1 MQSTYTIYAY
11 RWMVLFVFALLNGV
25 IQLDWITFAPV
36 TVDAMTLYGVSAF
49 WIVLLSMSFMLVY
62 LVMSVPAS
70 YIIGRY
76 GIRIGVGIGAVL
88 TGVFGYVRGMA
99 GESYA
104 AVCLA
109 QFALAAAQPF
119 IMNAITKVAAEWF
132 PINERATASGIT
144 ALFQFIG
151 IIVAMAATRPI
162 AEMFLPAG
170 STALTLP
177 AMKSMLI
184 VYGYVSIVAAVL
196 FILFA
201 RDKPPTPPD
210 AESAEARYGMF
221 DGLRHLFRQRDMIFL
236 LLIFFIGLGMFN
248 AITTFVDLILAG
260 KGYRAGGHEAGDIG
274 ALMMVAGVLGAIVV
288 PIFSDRFRKRK
299 LFLVICMLGLIPG
312 LAGLTFASSYGLLL
326 IASGIFGFFFMG
338 AAPIGYQY
346 AAEVSH
352 PAPESTSQGMIV
364 LSGQV
369 SGTIFIT
376 LMAILGHVTIEAM
389 ADANRAEST
398 ITLTPFMIGFIALAV
413 VNVVLSCMM
422 KESAL
427 IKEEAA

>member
-1 MQSTYTIYAY
+1 MHTTYTIYPY

-25 IQLDWITFAPV
+25 IQLNWIAFAPV

-49 WIVLLSMSFMLVY
+49 WIVLLSMSFMRVY
-62 LVMSVPAS
+62 IFMSVPAS

-76 GIRIGVGIGAVL
+76 GIRVGVGIGAVL

-99 GESYA
+99 GESYT
-104 AVCLA
+104 AVCMA

-162 AEMFLPAG
+162 AEMFLPGG
-170 STALTLP
+170 SGPLTLS
-177 AMKSMLI
+177 AIKSMLM
-184 VYGYVSIVAAVL
+184 VYGYVSIAAAVL

-201 RDKPPTPPD
+201 KDKPPTPPD

-221 DGLRHLFRQRDMIFL
+221 DGIRHLFRQRDMIFL
-236 LLIFFIGLGMFN
+236 LLLFFIGLGMFN

-260 KGYRAGGHEAGDIG
+260 KGFKPGGNEAGDIG
-274 ALMMVAGVLGAIVV
+274 AIMMAAGVLGAIVV
-288 PIFSDRFRKRK
+288 PVFSDKFRKRK
-299 LFLVICMLGLIPG
+299 LFLVICMAGLIPG
-312 LAGLTFASSYGLLL
+312 LVGLTFATSYTSLL
-326 IASGIFGFFFMG
+326 IDCGIFGFFFMG

-364 LSGQV
+364 LSGQI

-389 ADANRAEST
+389 ADASKGGSG
-398 ITLTPFMIGFIALAV
+398 ITLTPFMIGFIVLAV
-413 VNVVLSCMM
+413 VNVILSLMM

-427 IKEEAA
+427 IREEAS